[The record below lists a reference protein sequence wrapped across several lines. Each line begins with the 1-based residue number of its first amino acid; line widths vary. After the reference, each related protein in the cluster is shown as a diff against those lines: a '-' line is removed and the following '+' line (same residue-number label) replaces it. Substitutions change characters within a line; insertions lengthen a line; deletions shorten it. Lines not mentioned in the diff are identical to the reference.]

1 MSVSS
6 HYPAALVDPSIWK
19 LIYFRSLFHWWFLPP
34 VKWSESRSVVS
45 DSLQPHGLYSSWN
58 SPGRNTRVGS
68 LSLLQEICPTQ
79 ESTGLPHGK
88 QILYQLSHQGMFSP
102 FSSPPP
108 CLPIF
113 FLSLCLSLSFPFFFI
128 CLMLN
133 FLFWPSNSL
142 IFSFSFLFYCLRN
155 ILNFVFQHIFWIF
168 HFYFHVFNLWE
179 LWSEVCSL
187 NVK

>member
-6 HYPAALVDPSIWK
+6 HYPAALVNPSIWK

-34 VKWSESRSVVS
+34 GSEVKVAQWCLILCDPMDYTAHGIPQAGILEWVAFPFSRRSVQPRNRQVS
-45 DSLQPHGLYSSWN
+45 HMAGRFFTSWATRECFPPFLHPLHPSL
-58 SPGRNTRVGS
+58 
-68 LSLLQEICPTQ
+68 
-79 ESTGLPHGK
+79 
-88 QILYQLSHQGMFSP
+88 FS
-102 FSSPPP
+102 
-108 CLPIF
+108 F
-113 FLSLCLSLSFPFFFI
+113 FLSVSLSFPFFFL
-128 CLMLN
+128 CLILN